1 MFIVCLPE
9 MVQHTALAVFLASNL
24 LPLTFLTARTG
35 ADLLVQNH
43 VGSFISGVRRCSFT
57 SKGSSVLDPQCL
69 TSPGRK
75 AGRRKS
81 NRDEIQTEH
90 ISFLF
95 AKLEKNSY
103 QRKTVAKHLTRA
115 TGTAASWSDLKA
127 LPV

>member
-1 MFIVCLPE
+1 
-9 MVQHTALAVFLASNL
+9 MVQHTAPAVILASNL
-24 LPLTFLTARTG
+24 LPLTFLRTG
-35 ADLLVQNH
+35 AHLLVQNH

-57 SKGSSVLDPQCL
+57 SKGSSVLDPHCL

-95 AKLEKNSY
+95 VELEKNSY
-103 QRKTVAKHLTRA
+103 QKKKKKTVAKHLTGA